1 MLFLYRLGI
10 AVFSLLMR
18 IAAFWHPKAK
28 LWVQGRQHLLDRI
41 ARETQGWDSSAW
53 FHFASLGEFE
63 QGRPVMEALKKARPE
78 LKIVV
83 TFFSPSGYEIR
94 KNYAGA
100 DKVFYLPMDT
110 PRNAA
115 SFIRLIKPEMAVF
128 TKYEYW
134 FFYFLELYRQE
145 IPLYMISSIFRPDQV
160 FFKWYGGLHR
170 HMLAYVK
177 HFFVQNEESKSLLG
191 SLGFQNTS
199 LAGDTRFDR
208 VAALSQ
214 HPKKIKEVAEF
225 CEDRKVLVAGS
236 TWPEDEALLATLL
249 LQHPD
254 WKLIIA
260 PHEVSSGNIEH
271 LCDLLPSG
279 GWIKLSELMSPEST
293 VNSQQSI
300 ENSRLKTEDY
310 KVLIV
315 DTIGLL
321 STLYAYG
328 DIAYIGG
335 GFGKGIHNTL
345 EAATYGVP
353 IIFGP
358 NYQKFQEAKDLISEG
373 AGFSIANAEELKD
386 TFQQLTDAGYRNKA
400 GTGAKY
406 YVQSRVGAT
415 EIILKQLLK

>member
-115 SFIRLIKPEMAVF
+115 TFIRLIKPEMAVF

-134 FFYFLELYRQE
+134 FFYFRELYRQE

-160 FFKWYGGLHR
+160 FFKWYGSLHR
-170 HMLAYVK
+170 QMLAYVK
-177 HFFVQNEESKSLLG
+177 HFFVQNEESKNLL
-191 SLGFQNTS
+191 SHLGFQNTS

-214 HPKKIKEVAEF
+214 HPKKIQEVAEF
-225 CEDRKVLVAGS
+225 CEDSKVLVAGS
-236 TWPEDEALLATLL
+236 TWPEDKALLATLL
-249 LQHPD
+249 LQHPN
-254 WKLIIA
+254 WKLILA
-260 PHEVSSGNIEH
+260 PHEVDEAHIQEILNRFPEGQAIRY
-271 LCDLLPSG
+271 
-279 GWIKLSELMSPEST
+279 SELKRE
-293 VNSQQSI
+293 NLKGKNEFSI
-300 ENSRLKTEDY
+300 LTTQYSLL
-310 KVLIV
+310 VI

-345 EAATYGVP
+345 EAATYGIP

-373 AGFSIANAEELKD
+373 AGFSIANAGELTD
-386 TFQQLTDAGYRNKA
+386 TFQQLTDADYRKKA
-400 GTGAKY
+400 GTAAKY

>member
-18 IAAFWHPKAK
+18 IAAFWHPKAR

-63 QGRPVMEALKKARPE
+63 QGRPVMEALRKARPE

-94 KNYAGA
+94 KDYAGA
-100 DKVFYLPMDT
+100 DRVFYLPMDS
-110 PRNAA
+110 PENAA
-115 SFIRLIKPEMAVF
+115 TFIRLIKPEMAVF

-134 FFYFLELYRQE
+134 FFYFRELYRQE

-160 FFKWYGGLHR
+160 FFKWYGSLHR
-170 HMLAYVK
+170 QMLTYVK
-177 HFFVQNEESKSLLG
+177 HFFVQNEESKNLL
-191 SLGFQNTS
+191 SHLGFQNTS

-214 HPKKIKEVAEF
+214 HPKKIQEVADF
-225 CEDRKVLVAGS
+225 CEDSKVLVAGS
-236 TWPEDEALLATLL
+236 TWPEDEVLLANLL
-249 LQHPD
+249 VKLPD

-260 PHEVSSGNIEH
+260 PHEVDEAHIQEI
-271 LCDLLPSG
+271 L
-279 GWIKLSELMSPEST
+279 KRFPEGQAIRFSK
-293 VNSQQSI
+293 
-300 ENSRLKTEDY
+300 LKTPNS
-310 KVLIV
+310 KPQTLVI

-321 STLYAYG
+321 SSLYAYG

-345 EAATYGVP
+345 EAATYGIP

-358 NYQKFQEAKDLISEG
+358 NYQKFQEAKYLISEG
-373 AGFSIANAEELKD
+373 AGFCIANAQELAAVFH
-386 TFQQLTDAGYRNKA
+386 TLQDAGQRKSAGKA
-400 GTGAKY
+400 AGH

-415 EIILKQLLK
+415 EIILKQLLSS

>member
-63 QGRPVMEALKKARPE
+63 QGRPVMEALKKNRPE
-78 LKIVV
+78 LKILV

-94 KNYAGA
+94 KDYSGA
-100 DKVFYLPMDT
+100 DKVFYLPIDT

-115 SFIRLIKPEMAVF
+115 TFIRLIKPEMAVF

-134 FFYFLELYRQE
+134 FFYFRELYRQE

-160 FFKWYGGLHR
+160 FFKWYGSLHR
-170 HMLAYVK
+170 QMLTYVK
-177 HFFVQNEESKSLLG
+177 HFFVQNKESKNLL
-191 SLGFQNTS
+191 SHLGFQNTS

-225 CEDRKVLVAGS
+225 CEDSKVLVAGS
-236 TWPEDEALLATLL
+236 TWPEDEARLAELL
-249 LQHPD
+249 LQHPN
-254 WKLIIA
+254 WKLILA
-260 PHEVSSGNIEH
+260 PHEVDEAHIQAILQRFPEGQAIRFS
-271 LCDLLPSG
+271 
-279 GWIKLSELMSPEST
+279 KLET
-293 VNSQQSI
+293 QNSKPQTLVI
-300 ENSRLKTEDY
+300 
-310 KVLIV
+310 

-321 STLYAYG
+321 SSLYAYG

-345 EAATYGVP
+345 EAATYGIP

-373 AGFSIANAEELKD
+373 AGFSIANAEELTD
-386 TFQQLTDAGYRNKA
+386 TFQQLTDASYRKKAGNKA
-400 GTGAKY
+400 KH